1 MVEVERQNQQ
11 LKTRTT
17 LNYANWASL
26 SKAER
31 LKHEQSRLKIQN
43 DIAKQMNFSHR
54 LVETQQL
61 SQYQDFTMLSARETI
76 DNEAKSIKHADNDD
90 LMNSIQA
97 QLNDID
103 KLLK

>member
-1 MVEVERQNQQ
+1 MGKYGEQFKDLDCIQPIAQFEKYIRHA
-11 LKTRTT
+11 

-61 SQYQDFTMLSARETI
+61 GQYQDFTMLSARDES
-76 DNEAKSIKHADNDD
+76 DKYEATDNDD

-97 QLNDID
+97 QL
-103 KLLK
+103 